1 MGSGVGQVVRHGG
14 GDVVEVVVVDRG
26 RQGLHLF
33 VRWLVRSGGLVVGR
47 GFVLLV
53 MNWWCLVFVMMRWRL
68 IFLMMYWGLVM
79 LICDWGII

>member
-1 MGSGVGQVVRHGG
+1 MVRHGG

-26 RQGLHLF
+26 RQSLHLF

-47 GFVLLV
+47 GLVLLI
-53 MNWWCLVFVMMRWRL
+53 MNWWRL

-79 LICDWGII
+79 LICDWGLV